1 MSWATLLDRKRVL
14 AVVHTVVYG
23 QRLREVCELLAAD
36 LRVQVVFTVA
46 PHAFNEGVAAFLMGL
61 GGTVVPWEQAV
72 ATEFDL
78 VLAAGSQGI
87 EQVRGPLVRL
97 PHGAGHLKLAR
108 ALPPAGSVT
117 GVREQRHANSTS
129 SSAGNGNGNGN
140 GPREVSG
147 LGRNY
152 LLWEGRPNAAAY
164 ALAHR
169 DDLAALEQSCPEVVP
184 IAEVV
189 GDGDHDRILAAL
201 PRRAEFRAALGLGER
216 ERLVLLCSTW
226 GPDSVFGG
234 LDALLPRLVRELPAG
249 RFRTA
254 LVVHPNVTAGH
265 GGWQVRRWVEGVSG
279 GAVALVAPQTD
290 WRPLLVAADYVIG
303 DHGSVTL
310 YASLTG
316 ARILLARF
324 PHRNVN
330 PDSPG
335 VQLARTAPALDPA
348 HPLDRQL
355 AYADGLYRPEAYAAI
370 GARISSE
377 PGAFLP
383 RIRRL
388 LYRVLDLGE
397 PAHPAA
403 EPPLPPP
410 APLFTGPDRP
420 DGSDSDSDSDSDSR
434 NGSRRG
440 SGGGRWR

>member
-1 MSWATLLDRKRVL
+1 MSWATLPDRKRVL
-14 AVVHTVVYG
+14 AVVHTTVYW
-23 QRLREVCELLAAD
+23 QRLREVCELLASD

-46 PHAFNEGVAAFLMGL
+46 PHAFNEGLAAFLTGL

-78 VLAAGSQGI
+78 VLAAGSKGI

-108 ALPPAGSVT
+108 ALPPASSVT
-117 GVREQRHANSTS
+117 GVREQRRDSNSNS
-129 SSAGNGNGNGN
+129 NGNGN

-147 LGRNY
+147 LGRDY

-169 DDLAALEQSCPEVVP
+169 DDLAVLERSCPEVLP

-189 GDGDHDRILAAL
+189 GDGDHDRIVAAL
-201 PRRAEFRAALGLGER
+201 PRRAEYRAALGLGER

-226 GPDSVFGG
+226 GPNSVFGG

-254 LVVHPNVTAGH
+254 LVVHPNVSAGH

-279 GAVALVAPQTD
+279 GAVSLVAPQTD

-324 PHRNVN
+324 PHRDVN
-330 PDSPG
+330 PHSPG

-348 HPLDRQL
+348 HPLDGQL
-355 AYADGLYRPEAYAAI
+355 AYADGVYRREAYAEI

-388 LYRVLDLGE
+388 LYRVLGLGE

-403 EPPLPPP
+403 APVLAPP
-410 APLFTGPDRP
+410 APLFTG
-420 DGSDSDSDSDSDSR
+420 GGG
-434 NGSRRG
+434 N
-440 SGGGRWR
+440 SGGNRGGNSGTPGNGGDRWQ

>member
-72 ATEFDL
+72 ETEFDL
-78 VLAAGSQGI
+78 VLAAGSRGI
-87 EQVRGPLVRL
+87 ERVRGPLVRL

-117 GVREQRHANSTS
+117 GRRDGPGSGSGGGSN
-129 SSAGNGNGNGN
+129 NGSNGG
-140 GPREVSG
+140 GAREVSG
-147 LGRNY
+147 LGRDY

-169 DDLAALEQSCPEVVP
+169 DDLAVLERTCPEVLPV
-184 IAEVV
+184 AEVV
-189 GDGDHDRILAAL
+189 GDGDHDRIVAAL
-201 PRRAEFRAALGLGER
+201 PRRAEYRAALGLEER

-279 GAVALVAPQTD
+279 GAVSLVTPQGD

-310 YASLTG
+310 YAALTG

-330 PDSPG
+330 PLSPG

-348 HPLDRQL
+348 HPLAEQL
-355 AYADGLYRPEAYAAI
+355 AYADGVYRPEAYAEI

-388 LYRVLDLGE
+388 LYRVLELGE
-397 PAHPAA
+397 PARPAA
-403 EPPLPPP
+403 EPPLALP
-410 APLFTGPDRP
+410 APLL
-420 DGSDSDSDSDSDSR
+420 
-434 NGSRRG
+434 
-440 SGGGRWR
+440 GGGRWR

>member
-117 GVREQRHANSTS
+117 GVREQRPADSND
-129 SSAGNGNGNGN
+129 GDGM
-140 GPREVSG
+140 REVSG

-169 DDLAALEQSCPEVVP
+169 DDLAALERSCPEVVP

-201 PRRAEFRAALGLGER
+201 PRRAEYRAALGLGER

-377 PGAFLP
+377 PGTFLP

-403 EPPLPPP
+403 EPPLAPP

-420 DGSDSDSDSDSDSR
+420 GGGKNGNGSS
-434 NGSRRG
+434 GSRRG
-440 SGGGRWR
+440 NGGGRWR

>member
-1 MSWATLLDRKRVL
+1 MSWATLPGRKRVL

-46 PHAFNEGVAAFLMGL
+46 PHAFNEGVTAFLMGL

-78 VLAAGSQGI
+78 VLAAGSRGI
-87 EQVRGPLVRL
+87 ERVRGPLVRL

-117 GVREQRHANSTS
+117 GRRDRPAGRGGGSGEDGRAREDGGA
-129 SSAGNGNGNGN
+129 
-140 GPREVSG
+140 REVAG
-147 LGRNY
+147 LGRDY
-152 LLWEGRPNAAAY
+152 LLWQGRPNAAAY

-169 DDLAALEQSCPEVVP
+169 DDLAVLARTCPEVLPV
-184 IAEVV
+184 AEVV
-189 GDGDHDRILAAL
+189 GDGDHDRIVAAL
-201 PRRAEFRAALGLGER
+201 PRRAEYRAALGLAER

-234 LDALLPRLVRELPAG
+234 LEALLPRLVRELPAG
-249 RFRTA
+249 PFRTA
-254 LVVHPNVTAGH
+254 LVVHPNVAAGH
-265 GGWQVRRWVEGVSG
+265 GGWQVRRWVEGMSG
-279 GAVALVAPQTD
+279 GAVSLVAPQTD

-330 PDSPG
+330 PLSPG
-335 VQLARTAPALDPA
+335 VQLARTAPALDPSY
-348 HPLDRQL
+348 PLAEQL
-355 AYADGLYRPEAYAAI
+355 AYADERYRREAYAEI

-377 PGAFLP
+377 PGTFLP

-388 LYRVLDLGE
+388 LYRVLELGE
-397 PAHPAA
+397 PARPAV
-403 EPPLPPP
+403 EPPLAPP
-410 APLFTGPDRP
+410 APLL
-420 DGSDSDSDSDSDSR
+420 
-434 NGSRRG
+434 
-440 SGGGRWR
+440 GGGRWR

>member
-23 QRLREVCELLAAD
+23 QRLREVCELLASD

-78 VLAAGSQGI
+78 VLAAGSRGI

-108 ALPPAGSVT
+108 ALPPVGSVT
-117 GVREQRHANSTS
+117 GVRELR
-129 SSAGNGNGNGN
+129 AGAAPGGD
-140 GPREVSG
+140 RAASG
-147 LGRNY
+147 LGRDH
-152 LLWEGRPNAAAY
+152 LLWQGRPNAAAY

-169 DDLAALEQSCPEVVP
+169 ADLAELERCCPEVLPV
-184 IAEVV
+184 AEVV
-189 GDGDHDRILAAL
+189 GDGDHDRITAAL
-201 PRRAEFRAALGLGER
+201 PRRAEFRAALGLGPE

-226 GPDSVFGG
+226 GPDSVFGR

-254 LVVHPNVTAGH
+254 LVVHPNVSAGH
-265 GGWQVRRWVEGVSG
+265 GGWQVRQWVAGVSG
-279 GAVALVAPQTD
+279 GAVSPVTPETD

-310 YASLTG
+310 YAALTA

-324 PHRNVN
+324 PHREVN
-330 PDSPG
+330 PRSPG
-335 VQLARTAPALDPA
+335 VQLASTAPALDPA

-355 AYADGLYRPEAYAAI
+355 AYADAVHRPEAYAAI

-377 PGAFLP
+377 PGEFLP
-383 RIRRL
+383 RVRRL
-388 LYRVLDLGE
+388 LYRVLGLGE
-397 PAHPAA
+397 PAVAP
-403 EPPLPPP
+403 ELPPLPPP
-410 APLFTGPDRP
+410 GPLF
-420 DGSDSDSDSDSDSR
+420 
-434 NGSRRG
+434 
-440 SGGGRWR
+440 GGGRWQ